1 MKENVVTSKTT
12 REKEGYPDFC
22 WMEIGVEK
30 LKKAADDNKDYTFLC
45 IIGKESFEYK
55 LAAKKLM
62 KIFQSKGVRVKN
74 SRSEGEYSFFIEYT
88 TGILY
93 HSLSHIGEKENVIC
107 ELGGVQT
114 MNAADQLEQALSL
127 LPKDYLPSLVART
140 ALWADPNKDYQPI
153 IEKNNKTRE
162 YKGVSAKH
170 PHIRRKRA
178 NENRG
183 KHVDED
189 GSEIYGIKGKE
200 YCLDDNTYPNAQ
212 MKAALKRRGIIPK
225 GYETCHIWE
234 NTCYDPRYHTCY
246 ANLVLLP
253 RAIASLSDH
262 NANIRAILKY
272 RAFKLFGFKP
282 DNAPEPQKPEN
293 YPIEWDN
300 L

>member
-1 MKENVVTSKTT
+1 MKDNTVTSKTT
-12 REKEGYPDFC
+12 REKEGYPDLC

-30 LKKAADDNKDYTFLC
+30 MKTAAGQNEDYTFRC
-45 IIGKESFEYK
+45 VIGKETFEYK
-55 LAAKKLM
+55 YPAKKLL
-62 KIFQSKGVRVKN
+62 KAFLQKGVRVKN
-74 SRSEGEYSFFIEYT
+74 SRSEGEYTFFLEYT

-93 HSLSHIGEKENVIC
+93 HSLSHMGEKENIIC
-107 ELGGVQT
+107 ELSSVQT
-114 MNAADQLEQALSL
+114 MNAADQLDRALAL
-127 LPKDYLPSLVART
+127 LPEDYLPSLVART
-140 ALWADPNKDYQPI
+140 ALWADPEKDHIPV

-162 YKGVSAKH
+162 YKGVLAKH

-183 KHVDED
+183 KHVDEV
-189 GSEIYGIKGKE
+189 GSEVYGIKGKE
-200 YCLDDNTYPNAQ
+200 YYLDDNTYPNAQ
-212 MKAALKRRGIIPK
+212 MKAALKRQSIIPK

-272 RAFKLFGFKP
+272 RAFRLFGFKP
-282 DNAPEPQKPEN
+282 DDAPEPQKPEN
-293 YPIEWDN
+293 YPKEWDD